1 MHPVYPLPGK
11 IGKRGEIF
19 LGHGEELPVSK
30 RPI

>member
-19 LGHGEELPVSK
+19 LGGQNFVSK